1 MLKKFNILVYFLFI
15 FLISPANSTTLENI
29 VVDGNDRI
37 SNETII
43 MFSGVNKN
51 NDVVNIDINKILKN
65 LYETNFFENV
75 SVSLNNKTLVIEV
88 TEFPIIEN
96 VKFEGVKA
104 KKIKKKLNDAIK
116 IKNRSS
122 YNPILVS
129 KDVTI
134 IKFQLKKLGYYF
146 ANVDTNIEK
155 LENNRLNLIYNIELG
170 NKAKIKKIT
179 FIGDRIF
186 KDGKLRSILISE
198 EYKFWKFISGKK
210 FLNEDL
216 IQLDKRLLR
225 NFYLNKGFYNVEINT
240 SFAKLIKEDEFELI
254 YNINPK
260 EKIFF
265 NDLKIN
271 IPNDFDS
278 INFEE
283 LNKILIDLKGKPY
296 SLKSVEK
303 ILNQID
309 TITIQDE
316 FKSVKA
322 NIEETIIENNL
333 DINFN
338 IKETEKFYVERIN
351 IYGNNITRESVI
363 RNQLE
368 IDEGDPYNE
377 ILQSK
382 SENNLKGLNFFRSV
396 SSEIITGKDKN
407 SKIINITVEEKPTGE
422 IFAGAGL
429 GNEGGTFTIGV
440 KENNYLGKGLGVE
453 ANATVTPE
461 TFKGKLSVSDP
472 NYKNSDK
479 SIFFNVQALEID
491 RIADFGYKT
500 NKTGFEIGTNFEYL
514 KDLNLGFSTRSFIEK
529 IDTDTTASSRQ
540 QAQEGNYWDTFVKFR
555 FNYDKRNQKFRPNEG
570 YLSDLTLDIPLISD
584 SNTLT
589 NSYTYKVYTD
599 LYENNVTSMSFYIEA
614 ANSLTNDDIKLS
626 ERLYIPSRKL
636 RGFESGKIGPKDGN
650 DFIGGNF
657 ATVINFNST
666 LPVIFENAQNLDASI
681 FVDIAN
687 LWGVD
692 YDSSIDDSNGIRS
705 SIGIGIDWFS
715 AVGPINF
722 SLTETLSKKSTDITE
737 SFRFNIGTTF

>member
-1 MLKKFNILVYFLFI
+1 MIKKFNILLFLIFI
-15 FLISPANSTTLENI
+15 FLNSSANSNTIENI
-29 VVDGNDRI
+29 VVSGNDRI

-43 MFSGVNKN
+43 MFSGAKKLNEIE
-51 NDVVNIDINKILKN
+51 NDDINKILKN

-75 SVSLNNKTLVIEV
+75 SVTLNNKTLLIDVL
-88 TEFPIIEN
+88 EFPIIEK
-96 VKFEGVKA
+96 VEFDGIKA
-104 KKIKKKLNDAIK
+104 KKIKKQLRDTIK
-116 IKNRSS
+116 IKSRSS
-122 YNPILVS
+122 YNSVLVS
-129 KDVTI
+129 NDVSI
-134 IKFQLKKLGYYF
+134 IKFQLKRLGYYF
-146 ANVDTNIEK
+146 ANVETIIEE
-155 LENNRLNLIYNIELG
+155 LDNNRVNLIYKINLG

-179 FIGDRIF
+179 FIGDKIF
-186 KDGKLRSILISE
+186 KDGKLRSIIISE
-198 EYKFWKFISGKK
+198 EYKFWKFISGRK
-210 FLNEDL
+210 FLNEDA
-216 IQLDKRLLR
+216 IQLDQRLLR

-240 SFAKLIKEDEFELI
+240 SFAKLINDNEFELI

-265 NDLKIN
+265 NNLKIN
-271 IPNDFDS
+271 LPDDFNN

-283 LNKILIDLKGKPY
+283 LNKYLKDLSGKPY
-296 SLKSVEK
+296 SLNSVEN
-303 ILNQID
+303 ILKRID
-309 TITIQDE
+309 TITIQE
-316 FKSVKA
+316 EYKSIKA
-322 NIEETIIENNL
+322 TIDETIIDNKL

-338 IKETEKFYVERIN
+338 INETEKFYVERIN

-368 IDEGDPYNE
+368 IDEGDPFND

-396 SSEIITGKDKN
+396 SSEITEGGDKN

-472 NYKNSDK
+472 NYKNTDK
-479 SIFFNVQALEID
+479 SIYFNVQALEID
-491 RIADFGYKT
+491 RIVDFGYKT

-514 KDLNLGFSTRSFIEK
+514 EDLNLGLSTRSFIEK
-529 IDTDTTASSRQ
+529 IDTDSTASTRQ

-555 FNYDKRNQKFRPNEG
+555 FNYDKRNQRFRPNDG
-570 YLSDLTLDIPLISD
+570 YLSDLTIDLPLISD

-589 NSYTYKVYTD
+589 NSYTYKIYTD
-599 LYENNVTSMSFYIEA
+599 LYENNVTSLSFFIEA

-657 ATVINFNST
+657 ATAINFNST

-692 YDSSIDDSNGIRS
+692 YDSSIDDSNRIRS

-715 AVGPINF
+715 VVGPINF

>member
-1 MLKKFNILVYFLFI
+1 MLKKFNILVYLLLI
-15 FLISPANSTTLENI
+15 FSISNANSNILENI

-43 MFSGVNKN
+43 MFSGVKKY
-51 NDVVNIDINKILKN
+51 NDVDNVDINKVLKN

-75 SVSLNNKTLVIEV
+75 SVTLNNKTLIIKVF
-88 TEFPIIEN
+88 EFPIIEN
-96 VKFEGVKA
+96 VEFDGLKA
-104 KKIKKKLNDAIK
+104 KKIKKKLNDSIK

-129 KDVTI
+129 NDVSI

-146 ANVDTNIEK
+146 ANVESIIEN
-155 LENNRLNLIYNIELG
+155 LGNNRLNLIYKIDLG

-179 FIGDRIF
+179 FIGDKIF
-186 KDGKLRSILISE
+186 KDGKLRSIVISE
-198 EYKFWKFISGKK
+198 EYKFWKFISGRK
-210 FLNEDL
+210 FLNEDV

-254 YNINPK
+254 YNIDPK

-265 NDLKIN
+265 NNLKIDL
-271 IPNDFDS
+271 PSDFNS
-278 INFEE
+278 VNFEE
-283 LNKILIDLKGKPY
+283 LNKLLFDLKGKSY
-296 SLKSVEK
+296 SLNAVEK
-303 ILNQID
+303 ILNRID
-309 TITIQDE
+309 TITIQEE

-322 NIEETIIENNL
+322 TIDESIVENKL

-382 SENNLKGLNFFRSV
+382 SENNLKSLNFFRSV
-396 SSEIITGKDKN
+396 SSEITKGVNKN

-461 TFKGKLSVSDP
+461 TFKGKLSVNDP

-479 SIFFNVQALEID
+479 SVFFNVQALEID
-491 RIADFGYKT
+491 RLVDFGYKT

-514 KDLNLGFSTRSFIEK
+514 KDLNLGLSTRSFIEK
-529 IDTDTTASSRQ
+529 IDTDSTASSRQ
-540 QAQEGNYWDTFVKFR
+540 QAQEGNYWDTFLKLR
-555 FNYDKRNQKFRPNEG
+555 FNYDKRNQRFRPNDG
-570 YLSDLTLDIPLISD
+570 FLSDLTLDLPLISD

-599 LYENNVTSMSFYIEA
+599 LYENNVTSMSFYVEA

-636 RGFESGKIGPKDGN
+636 RGFESGKIGPKDGD
-650 DFIGGNF
+650 DFVGGNF
-657 ATVINFNST
+657 ATAINFNST

-692 YDSSIDDSNGIRS
+692 YDSSIDDSNRIRS
-705 SIGIGIDWFS
+705 SIGIGVDWFS
-715 AVGPINF
+715 VVGPINF

>member
-1 MLKKFNILVYFLFI
+1 MLKKFNILVYLLLI
-15 FLISPANSTTLENI
+15 FSISNANSNILENI

-43 MFSGVNKN
+43 MFSGVKKY
-51 NDVVNIDINKILKN
+51 NDVDNVDINKVLKN

-75 SVSLNNKTLVIEV
+75 SVTLNNKTLIIKVF
-88 TEFPIIEN
+88 EFPIIEN
-96 VKFEGVKA
+96 VEFDGVKA
-104 KKIKKKLNDAIK
+104 KKIKKKLNDSIK

-129 KDVTI
+129 NDVSI

-146 ANVDTNIEK
+146 ANVESIIEN
-155 LENNRLNLIYNIELG
+155 LGNNRLNLIYKIDLG

-179 FIGDRIF
+179 FIGDKIF
-186 KDGKLRSILISE
+186 KDGKLRSIVISE
-198 EYKFWKFISGKK
+198 EYKFWKFISGRK
-210 FLNEDL
+210 FLNEDV

-254 YNINPK
+254 YNIDPK

-265 NDLKIN
+265 NNLKIDL
-271 IPNDFDS
+271 PSDFNS
-278 INFEE
+278 VNFEE
-283 LNKILIDLKGKPY
+283 LNKLLFDLKGKSY
-296 SLKSVEK
+296 SLNAVEK
-303 ILNQID
+303 ILNRID
-309 TITIQDE
+309 TITIQEE

-322 NIEETIIENNL
+322 TIDESIVENKL

-382 SENNLKGLNFFRSV
+382 SENNLKSLNFFRSV
-396 SSEIITGKDKN
+396 SSEITKGVNKN
-407 SKIINITVEEKPTGE
+407 SKIINITVDEKPTGE

-461 TFKGKLSVSDP
+461 TFKGKLSVNDP

-479 SIFFNVQALEID
+479 SVFFNVQALEID
-491 RIADFGYKT
+491 RLVDFGYKT

-514 KDLNLGFSTRSFIEK
+514 KDLNLGLSTRSFIEK
-529 IDTDTTASSRQ
+529 IDTDSTASSRQ
-540 QAQEGNYWDTFVKFR
+540 QAQEGNYWDTFLKLR
-555 FNYDKRNQKFRPNEG
+555 FNYDKRNQRFRPNDG
-570 YLSDLTLDIPLISD
+570 FLSDLTLDLPLISD

-599 LYENNVTSMSFYIEA
+599 LYENNVTSMSFYVEA

-636 RGFESGKIGPKDGN
+636 RGFESGKIGPKDGD
-650 DFIGGNF
+650 DFVGGNF
-657 ATVINFNST
+657 ATAINFNST

-692 YDSSIDDSNGIRS
+692 YDSSIDDSNRIRS
-705 SIGIGIDWFS
+705 SIGIGVDWFS
-715 AVGPINF
+715 VVGPINF

>member
-1 MLKKFNILVYFLFI
+1 MLKKFNILVYLLLI
-15 FLISPANSTTLENI
+15 FSISNANSNILENI

-43 MFSGVNKN
+43 MFSGVKKY
-51 NDVVNIDINKILKN
+51 NDVDNVDINKVLKN

-75 SVSLNNKTLVIEV
+75 SVTLNNKTLIIKVF
-88 TEFPIIEN
+88 EFPIIEN
-96 VKFEGVKA
+96 VEFDGVKA
-104 KKIKKKLNDAIK
+104 KKIKKKLNDSIK

-129 KDVTI
+129 NDVSI

-146 ANVDTNIEK
+146 ANVESIIEN
-155 LENNRLNLIYNIELG
+155 LGNNRLNLIYKIDLG

-179 FIGDRIF
+179 FIGDKIF
-186 KDGKLRSILISE
+186 KDGKLRSIVISE
-198 EYKFWKFISGKK
+198 EYKFWKFISGRK
-210 FLNEDL
+210 FLNEDV

-254 YNINPK
+254 YNIDPK

-265 NDLKIN
+265 NNLKIDL
-271 IPNDFDS
+271 PSDFNS
-278 INFEE
+278 VNFEE
-283 LNKILIDLKGKPY
+283 LNKLLFDLKGKSY
-296 SLKSVEK
+296 SLNAVEK
-303 ILNQID
+303 ILNRID
-309 TITIQDE
+309 TITIQEE

-322 NIEETIIENNL
+322 TIDESIVENKL

-382 SENNLKGLNFFRSV
+382 SENNLKSLNFFRSV
-396 SSEIITGKDKN
+396 SSEITKGVNKN
-407 SKIINITVEEKPTGE
+407 SKIINITVDEKPTGE

-461 TFKGKLSVSDP
+461 TFKGKLSVNDP

-479 SIFFNVQALEID
+479 SVFFNVQALEID
-491 RIADFGYKT
+491 RLADFGYKT

-514 KDLNLGFSTRSFIEK
+514 KDLNLGLSTRSFIEK
-529 IDTDTTASSRQ
+529 IDTDSTASSRQ
-540 QAQEGNYWDTFVKFR
+540 QAQEGNYWDTFLKLR
-555 FNYDKRNQKFRPNEG
+555 FNYDKRNQRFRPNDG
-570 YLSDLTLDIPLISD
+570 FLSDLTLDLPLISD

-599 LYENNVTSMSFYIEA
+599 LYENNVTSMSFYVEA

-636 RGFESGKIGPKDGN
+636 RGFESGKIGPKDGD
-650 DFIGGNF
+650 DFVGGNF
-657 ATVINFNST
+657 ATAINFNST

-692 YDSSIDDSNGIRS
+692 YDSSIDDSNRIRS
-705 SIGIGIDWFS
+705 SIGIGVDWFS
-715 AVGPINF
+715 VVGPINF

>member
-1 MLKKFNILVYFLFI
+1 M
-15 FLISPANSTTLENI
+15 
-29 VVDGNDRI
+29 
-37 SNETII
+37 
-43 MFSGVNKN
+43 
-51 NDVVNIDINKILKN
+51 
-65 LYETNFFENV
+65 
-75 SVSLNNKTLVIEV
+75 
-88 TEFPIIEN
+88 
-96 VKFEGVKA
+96 
-104 KKIKKKLNDAIK
+104 
-116 IKNRSS
+116 
-122 YNPILVS
+122 
-129 KDVTI
+129 
-134 IKFQLKKLGYYF
+134 
-146 ANVDTNIEK
+146 
-155 LENNRLNLIYNIELG
+155 
-170 NKAKIKKIT
+170 
-179 FIGDRIF
+179 
-186 KDGKLRSILISE
+186 
-198 EYKFWKFISGKK
+198 
-210 FLNEDL
+210 
-216 IQLDKRLLR
+216 LR

-240 SFAKLIKEDEFELI
+240 SFAKLINDDEFELI
-254 YNINPK
+254 YNINPQ

-265 NDLKIN
+265 NNLKIN
-271 IPNDFDS
+271 LPDDFNN
-278 INFEE
+278 INFAE
-283 LNKILIDLKGKPY
+283 LNKFLKDLSGKPY
-296 SLKSVEK
+296 SLNSVEN
-303 ILNQID
+303 ILNRID
-309 TITIQDE
+309 TITIKE
-316 FKSVKA
+316 EYKSVKA
-322 NIEETIIENNL
+322 TIEETIIDNKL

-338 IKETEKFYVERIN
+338 INETEKFFVERIN

-368 IDEGDPYNE
+368 IDEGDPFND

-396 SSEIITGKDKN
+396 SSEITDGSDKN

-461 TFKGKLSVSDP
+461 TFKGKLSISNP
-472 NYKNSDK
+472 NYKNTDK

-514 KDLNLGFSTRSFIEK
+514 EDLNLGLSSRSFIEK
-529 IDTDTTASSRQ
+529 IDTDSTASARQ

-555 FNYDKRNQKFRPNEG
+555 FNYDKRNQRFRPNDG
-570 YLSDLTLDIPLISD
+570 YLSDLTIDLPLISD

-599 LYENNVTSMSFYIEA
+599 LYENNVTSLSFYIET
-614 ANSLTNDDIKLS
+614 ANSVTNDDIKLS

-657 ATVINFNST
+657 ATAINFNST

-692 YDSSIDDSNGIRS
+692 YDSSIDDSNRIRS

>member
-1 MLKKFNILVYFLFI
+1 MFKKFNTLLILIFI
-15 FLISPANSTTLENI
+15 FLNSPANSNSIENFI
-29 VVDGNDRI
+29 VDGNDRI
-37 SNETII
+37 SKETII
-43 MFSGVNKN
+43 MFSGAKKYNETETV
-51 NDVVNIDINKILKN
+51 DINKILKN

-75 SVSLNNKTLVIEV
+75 SISFKNKTLFIEV
-88 TEFPIIEN
+88 VEFPIIEN
-96 VKFEGVKA
+96 IEFNGVKA
-104 KKIKKKLNDAIK
+104 KKIKKQLKDSIK
-116 IKNRSS
+116 IKSRSS
-122 YNPILVS
+122 YNAVLVS
-129 KDVTI
+129 NDISI
-134 IKFQLKKLGYYF
+134 IKFQLKKIGYYF
-146 ANVDTNIEK
+146 ANVETIIEK
-155 LENNRLNLIYNIELG
+155 LENNRVNLIYNIDLG
-170 NKAKIKKIT
+170 KKAKIKKIT
-179 FIGDRIF
+179 FIGDKIF
-186 KDGKLRSILISE
+186 KDGKLRSIIISE
-198 EYKFWKFISGKK
+198 EYKFWKFISGRK
-210 FLNEDL
+210 FLNEDA

-225 NFYLNKGFYNVEINT
+225 NFYLNKGFYNVEVNT
-240 SFAKLIKEDEFELI
+240 SFAKLVNEDEFELI
-254 YNINPK
+254 YNINPQ
-260 EKIFF
+260 EKIIF
-265 NDLKIN
+265 NNLKIN
-271 IPNDFDS
+271 IPDDFNN

-283 LNKILIDLKGKPY
+283 LNKLLIDLKGKPY
-296 SLKSVEK
+296 SLNSVEK
-303 ILNQID
+303 ILNRID
-309 TITIQDE
+309 TITIQE
-316 FKSVKA
+316 EYKSVKA
-322 NIEETIIENNL
+322 TIDEMIIGNKL

-338 IKETEKFYVERIN
+338 VKETEKFYVERIN

-368 IDEGDPYNE
+368 IDEGDPYND

-382 SENNLKGLNFFRSV
+382 SENNLKGLNFFRAV
-396 SSEIITGKDKN
+396 SSEITEGEDKN
-407 SKIINITVEEKPTGE
+407 SKVINITVEEKPTGE

-479 SIFFNVQALEID
+479 SIYFNVQALEID
-491 RIADFGYKT
+491 RITDFGYKT
-500 NKTGFEIGTNFEYL
+500 NKTGFEVGTNFEYL
-514 KDLNLGFSTRSFIEK
+514 EDLNLGLSTRSFFEK
-529 IDTDTTASSRQ
+529 IDTDSTASTRQ

-555 FNYDKRNQKFRPNEG
+555 FNYDKRNQRFRPNDG
-570 YLSDLTLDIPLISD
+570 YLSDLTIDLPLISD

-614 ANSLTNDDIKLS
+614 ANSVSNDDIKLS

-657 ATVINFNST
+657 ATAINFNST

-681 FVDIAN
+681 FIDIAN

-692 YDSSIDDSNGIRS
+692 YDSSIDDSNRIRS

-715 AVGPINF
+715 VVGPINF

>member
-1 MLKKFNILVYFLFI
+1 MLKKFNILVYLLLI
-15 FLISPANSTTLENI
+15 FSISNANSNILENI

-43 MFSGVNKN
+43 MFSGVKKN
-51 NDVVNIDINKILKN
+51 NDVDNVDINKVLKN

-75 SVSLNNKTLVIEV
+75 SVTLNNKTLIIKVF
-88 TEFPIIEN
+88 EFPIIEN
-96 VKFEGVKA
+96 VEFDGVKA
-104 KKIKKKLNDAIK
+104 KKIKKKLNDSIK

-129 KDVTI
+129 NDVSI

-146 ANVDTNIEK
+146 ANVESIIEN
-155 LENNRLNLIYNIELG
+155 LGNNRLNLIYKIDLG

-179 FIGDRIF
+179 FIGDKIF
-186 KDGKLRSILISE
+186 KDGKLRSIVISE
-198 EYKFWKFISGKK
+198 EYKFWKFISGRK
-210 FLNEDL
+210 FLNEDV

-254 YNINPK
+254 YNIDPK

-265 NDLKIN
+265 NNLKIDL
-271 IPNDFDS
+271 PSDFNS
-278 INFEE
+278 VNFEE
-283 LNKILIDLKGKPY
+283 LNKLLFDLKGKSY
-296 SLKSVEK
+296 SLNAVEK
-303 ILNQID
+303 ILNRID
-309 TITIQDE
+309 TITIQEE

-322 NIEETIIENNL
+322 TIDESIVENKL

-382 SENNLKGLNFFRSV
+382 SENNLKSLNFFRSV
-396 SSEIITGKDKN
+396 SSEITKGVNKN

-461 TFKGKLSVSDP
+461 TFKGKLSVNDP

-479 SIFFNVQALEID
+479 SVFFNVQALEID
-491 RIADFGYKT
+491 RLADFGYKT

-514 KDLNLGFSTRSFIEK
+514 KDLNLGLSTRSFIEK
-529 IDTDTTASSRQ
+529 IDTDSTASSRQ
-540 QAQEGNYWDTFVKFR
+540 QAQEGNYWDTFLKLR
-555 FNYDKRNQKFRPNEG
+555 FNYDKRNQRFRPNDG
-570 YLSDLTLDIPLISD
+570 FLSDLTLDLPLISD

-599 LYENNVTSMSFYIEA
+599 LYENNVTSMSFYVEA

-636 RGFESGKIGPKDGN
+636 RGFESGKIGPKDGD
-650 DFIGGNF
+650 DFVGGNF
-657 ATVINFNST
+657 ATAINFNST

-692 YDSSIDDSNGIRS
+692 YDSSIDDSNRIRS
-705 SIGIGIDWFS
+705 SIGIGVDWFS
-715 AVGPINF
+715 VVGPINF

>member
-1 MLKKFNILVYFLFI
+1 MFKKFNILLFLIFI
-15 FLISPANSTTLENI
+15 FLNSSANSNTIENI
-29 VVDGNDRI
+29 VVSGNDRI

-43 MFSGVNKN
+43 MFSGAKKLNEIE
-51 NDVVNIDINKILKN
+51 NDDINKILKN

-75 SVSLNNKTLVIEV
+75 SVTLNNKTLLIDVL
-88 TEFPIIEN
+88 EFPIIEK
-96 VKFEGVKA
+96 VEFDGIKA
-104 KKIKKKLNDAIK
+104 KKIKKQLRDTIK
-116 IKNRSS
+116 IKSRSS
-122 YNPILVS
+122 YNSVLVS
-129 KDVTI
+129 NDVSI
-134 IKFQLKKLGYYF
+134 IKFQLKRLGYYF
-146 ANVDTNIEK
+146 ANVETIIEE
-155 LENNRLNLIYNIELG
+155 LDNNRVNLIYKINLG

-179 FIGDRIF
+179 FIGDKIF
-186 KDGKLRSILISE
+186 KDGKLRSIIISE
-198 EYKFWKFISGKK
+198 EYKFWKFISGRK
-210 FLNEDL
+210 FLNEDA
-216 IQLDKRLLR
+216 IQLDQRLLR

-240 SFAKLIKEDEFELI
+240 SFAKLINDNEFELI

-265 NDLKIN
+265 NNLKIN
-271 IPNDFDS
+271 LPDDFNN

-283 LNKILIDLKGKPY
+283 LNKYLKDLSGKPY
-296 SLKSVEK
+296 SLNSVEN
-303 ILNQID
+303 ILKRID
-309 TITIQDE
+309 TITIQE
-316 FKSVKA
+316 EYKSIKA
-322 NIEETIIENNL
+322 TIDETIIDNKL

-338 IKETEKFYVERIN
+338 INETEKFYVERIN

-368 IDEGDPYNE
+368 IDEGDPFND

-396 SSEIITGKDKN
+396 SSEITEGGDKN

-472 NYKNSDK
+472 NYKNTDK
-479 SIFFNVQALEID
+479 SIYFNVQALEID

-514 KDLNLGFSTRSFIEK
+514 EDLNLGLSSRSFIEK
-529 IDTDTTASSRQ
+529 IDTDSTASTRQ

-555 FNYDKRNQKFRPNEG
+555 FNYDKRNQRFRPNDG
-570 YLSDLTLDIPLISD
+570 YLSDLTIDLPLISD

-599 LYENNVTSMSFYIEA
+599 LYENNVTSLSFYIEA
-614 ANSLTNDDIKLS
+614 ANSVTNDDIKLS

-657 ATVINFNST
+657 ATAINFNST

-692 YDSSIDDSNGIRS
+692 YDSSIDDSNRIRS

>member
-1 MLKKFNILVYFLFI
+1 MLKKFNILVYLLLI
-15 FLISPANSTTLENI
+15 FSISNANSNILENI

-43 MFSGVNKN
+43 MFSGVKKY
-51 NDVVNIDINKILKN
+51 NDVDNVDINKVLKN

-75 SVSLNNKTLVIEV
+75 SVTLNNKTLIIKVF
-88 TEFPIIEN
+88 EFPIIEN
-96 VKFEGVKA
+96 VEFDGVKA
-104 KKIKKKLNDAIK
+104 KKIKKKLNDSIK

-129 KDVTI
+129 NDVSI

-146 ANVDTNIEK
+146 ANVESIIEN
-155 LENNRLNLIYNIELG
+155 LGNNRLNLIYKIDLG

-179 FIGDRIF
+179 FIGDKIF
-186 KDGKLRSILISE
+186 KDGKLRSIVISE
-198 EYKFWKFISGKK
+198 EYKFWKFISGRK
-210 FLNEDL
+210 FLNEDV

-254 YNINPK
+254 YNIDPK

-265 NDLKIN
+265 NNLKIDL
-271 IPNDFDS
+271 PSDFNS
-278 INFEE
+278 VNFEE
-283 LNKILIDLKGKPY
+283 LNKLLFDLKGKSY
-296 SLKSVEK
+296 SLNAVEK
-303 ILNQID
+303 ILNRID
-309 TITIQDE
+309 TITIQEE

-322 NIEETIIENNL
+322 TIDESIVENKL

-382 SENNLKGLNFFRSV
+382 SENNLKSLNFFRSV
-396 SSEIITGKDKN
+396 SSEITKGVNKN

-461 TFKGKLSVSDP
+461 TFKGKLSVNDP

-479 SIFFNVQALEID
+479 SVFFNVQALEID

-514 KDLNLGFSTRSFIEK
+514 KDLNLGLSTRSFIEK
-529 IDTDTTASSRQ
+529 IDTDSTASSRQ
-540 QAQEGNYWDTFVKFR
+540 QAQEGNYWDTFLKLR
-555 FNYDKRNQKFRPNEG
+555 FNYDKRNQRFRPNDG
-570 YLSDLTLDIPLISD
+570 FLSDLTLDLPLISD

-599 LYENNVTSMSFYIEA
+599 LYENNVTSMSFYVEA

-636 RGFESGKIGPKDGN
+636 RGFESGKIGPKDGD
-650 DFIGGNF
+650 DFVGGNF
-657 ATVINFNST
+657 ATAINFNST

-692 YDSSIDDSNGIRS
+692 YDSSIDDSNRIRS
-705 SIGIGIDWFS
+705 SIGIGVDWFS
-715 AVGPINF
+715 VVGPINF